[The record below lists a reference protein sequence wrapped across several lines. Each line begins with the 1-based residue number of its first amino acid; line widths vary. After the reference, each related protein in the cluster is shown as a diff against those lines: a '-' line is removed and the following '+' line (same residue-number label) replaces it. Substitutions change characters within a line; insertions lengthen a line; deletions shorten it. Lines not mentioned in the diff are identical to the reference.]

1 MAEGPKSGR
10 GLGEPFN
17 IQPDGREAIQL
28 SATLW
33 LGATAFVGAGAIITG
48 NIRGLGEFVALAT
61 GLMTAVGVA
70 YALFLVLKLCAG
82 RPKWMAF
89 LILPFAVAVA
99 AVAQA
104 LLDYGFFHLVKAVF
118 PATRLPDVGP
128 LEWFLVCFANGCLYC
143 ANLALLWVT
152 SANRAMRMQA
162 ARLARAEA
170 DGLRA
175 ELNALRLKLNPHFMF
190 NALSSAGG
198 LVDTDRKAEGRE
210 MLDRLSNFL
219 RSSFDVGT
227 GDISLD
233 EELSI
238 LGDYLEVER
247 VRFPERL
254 RVRMEIHAGAEAALV
269 PSLLLQPLVEN
280 AVKYAVAPAMAPV
293 EILIEARLLDDGRLR
308 LVVQNSGPAPARPV
322 SSGTGVGQAATRSR
336 LAIRYGQD
344 ARFTAGPTADGYRVQ
359 IDLPFEDQAA
369 PNTMSDT
376 TAFSAA

>member
-1 MAEGPKSGR
+1 MPEQTKSGR

-70 YALFLVLKLCAG
+70 YALFLVLRFCAG

-89 LILPFAVAVA
+89 LTLPVAVALA

-128 LEWFLVCFANGCLYC
+128 LEWFLVCFANGCLYS

-152 SANRAMRMQA
+152 SANRALRNQA
-162 ARLARAEA
+162 ARLAQAEA

-190 NALSSAGG
+190 NALASASG
-198 LVDTDRKAEGRE
+198 LVESRRNEEGVQ
-210 MLDRLSNFL
+210 MLDRLSGFL
-219 RSSFDVGT
+219 RTSFDVGL

-233 EELSI
+233 EELSVV
-238 LGDYLEVER
+238 GDYLEVER
-247 VRFPERL
+247 VRFPDRL
-254 RVRMEIHAGAEAALV
+254 RVRIDMEDGLESVRV

-280 AVKYAVAPAMAPV
+280 AVKYAVAPSTTPV
-293 EILIEARLLDDGRLR
+293 ELRIDIRRVEDRLR
-308 LVVQNSGPAPARPV
+308 LSVENSAPTLSRPV

-336 LAIRYGQD
+336 LAMRYGDQ
-344 ARFTAGPTADGYRVQ
+344 ARFEAAPHAGGYRAV
-359 IDLPFEDQAA
+359 IDLPQPELQQPNAA
-369 PNTMSDT
+369 LSTI
-376 TAFSAA
+376 A

>member
-1 MAEGPKSGR
+1 MPEGAKSGR

-70 YALFLVLKLCAG
+70 YALFLVLRFCAG
-82 RPKWMAF
+82 RPKWLAF
-89 LILPFAVAVA
+89 VTLPVAVAVA

-104 LLDYGFFHLVKAVF
+104 LLDYGFFHLVKTVF
-118 PATRLPDVGP
+118 TSTRLPVLGP
-128 LEWFLVCFANGCLYC
+128 MEWFMVCFANGCLYS

-162 ARLARAEA
+162 ARLAQAEA

-175 ELNALRLKLNPHFMF
+175 ELDALRLKLNPHFMF
-190 NALSSAGG
+190 NALSSVGG
-198 LVDTDRKAEGRE
+198 LVDSDRKVEGRE

-233 EELSI
+233 EELSVV
-238 LGDYLEVER
+238 GDYLEVER
-247 VRFPERL
+247 VRFPDRL
-254 RVRMEIHAGAEAALV
+254 HVMIDVGEGLEDVLV

-280 AVKYAVAPAMAPV
+280 AVKYAVAPSATPV
-293 EILIEARLLDDGRLR
+293 EIGIMVRRAGDRLHLS
-308 LVVQNSGPAPARPV
+308 VTNSAPTVSCAV

-336 LAIRYGQD
+336 LAIRYGGQAYLTAAPD
-344 ARFTAGPTADGYRVQ
+344 AGGYRVE
-359 IDLPFEDQAA
+359 IDLPMQRARDQSA
-369 PNTMSDT
+369 T
-376 TAFSAA
+376 TLSTVM